1 MAYDNLHAQL
11 HPTHCSPWTIAH
23 LAPLSLGFSRQDY
36 WSGLPC
42 PPPGD
47 LPCPRGRT
55 CISWVSGFFT
65 DWATWEDQWQLTG
78 LWKHLHIPW
87 TTIEITAVHLW
98 ELTRIGMVSGISSM
112 IGTWELSLILITL
125 GQLASFSFSFHSFLS
140 PSLPPTLPLSFFL
153 CFFFSLFF

>member
-87 TTIEITAVHLW
+87 TTIEIT
-98 ELTRIGMVSGISSM
+98 G
-112 IGTWELSLILITL
+112 
-125 GQLASFSFSFHSFLS
+125 
-140 PSLPPTLPLSFFL
+140 LPLFKSLSFQTVKIESLCYLNWFL
-153 CFFFSLFF
+153 LLKTDFQSSRRYTHHNYTKSPTFYSCWFYDSQLHSDSW